1 MGSEPSDTSDTSD
14 STSAPAQQASIAAA
28 ARRALR
34 SRQPL
39 EAHGPVEPLAETEPA
54 AEAEQITEDES
65 VTETDSL
72 TQARP
77 LAGAER
83 PVGPEPRPI
92 GSALFGRT
100 AVLVLAAVAALAV
113 AFAVVSAVWL
123 AHAKPSGDV
132 QFANARDSVL
142 VDAQKDIETINTL
155 DYRKTDSGL
164 DAWLD
169 VSTGTQRDQVA
180 QARTSIAAQVAQQK
194 AITSG
199 QVLAAAV
206 MALDDRSGT
215 ATVIATVEQN
225 VSLGGKAPVKKR
237 DRYAADLSRTGG
249 SWKISS
255 ITLVPV

>member
-194 AITSG
+194 AITS
-199 QVLAAAV
+199 VKYLPR
-206 MALDDRSGT
+206 RSWRSTTGPGPRP
-215 ATVIATVEQN
+215 
-225 VSLGGKAPVKKR
+225 S
-237 DRYAADLSRTGG
+237 SRPW
-249 SWKISS
+249 SRM
-255 ITLVPV
+255 